1 MPPTPTTLSSAQ
13 MQAMA
18 QSFHD
23 IATAISQVRLDS
35 LSNGS
40 SLDDPHIVQ
49 LQGLVFSLLDKS
61 SSFALQSAN
70 ITLNQADK
78 AVAEISTATKAAN
91 KALDKLKNIDKAI
104 NIGSSVIILAVA
116 ISTRD
121 LGQIASAAGN
131 VITAT
136 GLTSNVANIA
146 TAKPS
151 EPIA

>member
-1 MPPTPTTLSSAQ
+1 MPTPSTLSATQ

-23 IATAISQVRLDS
+23 IAVSMSQVRLIALTSGAS
-35 LSNGS
+35 LT
-40 SLDDPHIVQ
+40 DPHIVQ

-70 ITLNQADK
+70 ITLAEADK
-78 AVAEISTATKAAN
+78 AAAQISDATKAAN

-121 LGQIASAAGN
+121 FGQIASAAGKVISASGFGDITGN
-131 VITAT
+131 VT
-136 GLTSNVANIA
+136 GIKL
-146 TAKPS
+146 S
-151 EPIA
+151 EHIE

>member
-1 MPPTPTTLSSAQ
+1 

-23 IATAISQVRLDS
+23 IAVSMSKIRLDA
-35 LSNGS
+35 LTNGAT
-40 SLDDPHIVQ
+40 LTDPHIVQ

-70 ITLNQADK
+70 ITLDEADK
-78 AVAEISTATKAAN
+78 AAARIFDATGVANE
-91 KALDKLKNIDKAI
+91 ALDKLKNIDKAI

-121 LGQIASAAGN
+121 FGQIASAAGK
-131 VITAT
+131 VIAASGLGYIT
-136 GLTSNVANIA
+136 GTP
-146 TAKPS
+146 TAKS
-151 EPIA
+151 EPVE